1 MHTMLWYVYI
11 ILIMQGT
18 LLYISIIDTSHIYI
32 HVLYIP
38 YIGIPMLSP
47 NGRFAVQ
54 ASLDLYSAILDVIE
68 RNEYDNFR
76 KRAYTTKLEKV
87 SILPKSY
94 LAILKA
100 TSA

>member
-1 MHTMLWYVYI
+1 MYYRYLTR
-11 ILIMQGT
+11 
-18 LLYISIIDTSHIYI
+18 IYTY
-32 HVLYIP
+32 VLYAYTP
-38 YIGIPMLSP
+38 GIPMLSP

-100 TSA
+100 SSS

>member
-1 MHTMLWYVYI
+1 
-11 ILIMQGT
+11 
-18 LLYISIIDTSHIYI
+18 
-32 HVLYIP
+32 
-38 YIGIPMLSP
+38 MLSP

-100 TSA
+100 TSS